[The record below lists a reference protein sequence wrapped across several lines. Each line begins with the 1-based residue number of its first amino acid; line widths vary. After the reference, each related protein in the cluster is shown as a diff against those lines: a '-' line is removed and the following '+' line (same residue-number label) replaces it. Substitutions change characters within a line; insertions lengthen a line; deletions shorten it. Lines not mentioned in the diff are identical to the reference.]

1 MDGQENP
8 GRRTEDLVDRAR
20 RIRAAAGL
28 DRDVRRTE
36 APPAEAYDGAHT
48 IHARRAFRN
57 AVLGIFFLPG
67 VMSAL
72 AVPHLREYWQT
83 PGRPSARAR
92 LLTLAAVVLIP
103 FGFLTAVAAVLWVI
117 EIAIGRVQGAGP
129 VGRPG
134 P

>member
-1 MDGQENP
+1 MDGGGNP
-8 GRRTEDLVDRAR
+8 GRRTEDLVDQAR

-28 DRDVRRTE
+28 DRDARRPE
-36 APPAEAYDGAHT
+36 EPPAEAFDGAHT

-67 VMSAL
+67 LMSAL

-83 PGRPSARAR
+83 PGHPSARAR
-92 LLTLAAVVLIP
+92 LLAVAALVLLP
-103 FGFLTAVAAVLWVI
+103 FGFLTGVVFVLWVI
-117 EIAIGRVQGAGP
+117 EVVFGGGSGPGP
-129 VGRPG
+129 VRPPG